1 MKDIKRLL
9 ELRAKAKRKKPR
21 FVIKESNY
29 KARVEE
35 KWRYPRGLHSAVRQ
49 RNLGRPVLPRV
60 GYSSPKEVR
69 GLHSSGL
76 EKVIVY
82 NDKQLL
88 SLNPKGQG
96 AIIASDVGM
105 KKKLL
110 ILKAAQE
117 RKIRVLNVRDLG
129 EMSIKLQHKFNV
141 RKKLKDEKTKLKNK
155 KEEEKMKRA
164 EEKKKKEEEEKAK
177 EKAQKE
183 GAIEGAE
190 AAAQDKE
197 NKENKEEKEV
207 KEKVL
212 IKKQV

>member
-9 ELRAKAKRKKPR
+9 ELRAKAKKKKPR

-29 KARVEE
+29 KVRVEE

-49 RNLGRPVLPRV
+49 RNLGRPALPRV

-88 SLNPKGQG
+88 ALDPKRQG
-96 AIIASDVGM
+96 AVIASDVGM
-105 KKKLL
+105 KKKLV

-129 EMSIKLQHKFNV
+129 EMSTKLQNKFDT
-141 RKKLKDEKTKLKNK
+141 RKKLKDEKTKLKSK
-155 KEEEKMKRA
+155 KEEEKKKRA
-164 EEKKKKEEEEKAK
+164 EEKKKKEEEEKA
-177 EKAQKE
+177 QKE
-183 GAIEGAE
+183 GKTTEGAE
-190 AAAQDKE
+190 VAAQDKE
-197 NKENKEEKEV
+197 SKGNKEEKEV